1 MDYAEIAAE
10 CESKIDE
17 LRKKIKSL
25 NTQLTKQANKRDA
38 ALLELNKN
46 NFSSMEWLI
55 KNPTLPG
62 SHEALSEMMKN
73 LYGGEWNGVHPSG
86 YTHDG
91 KYNPIQKNFEFNCR
105 VYSKDKDAEVYKNNI
120 RHFVENYVQFFEPL
134 ETIESRWSNKFPK
147 VNVVGFQFMSRSSGL
162 DYLGYDPEHGDWYH
176 YTVRYSK
183 PDIERKFENFDA
195 ALAFAF
201 DYVEAYGDD
210 D

>member
-134 ETIESRWSNKFPK
+134 ETIESRWSNKFLK

-183 PDIERKFENFDA
+183 PDIERTFENFDA